1 MADNK
6 ALTTLQAFLDIQE
19 PTLEQAIEVF
29 TPLTVGEYDDIHIAA
44 LLTHIR
50 TRGETFADVAG
61 AARAFIKAGRPFPV
75 TGKGLMDTAGTG
87 GDGANTINVTTGA
100 SLVASA
106 GGVKMVKHGN
116 RSVSSKS
123 GSADVLE
130 ALGIPLDLD
139 PERAVRQLAASN
151 FTFLFAPAYN
161 PAVAHVQ
168 PVRKG
173 LGVSTLFN
181 TMGPLL
187 SPGRPEFQIMGIA
200 NPEQGQLI
208 AEVFKDLG
216 RTRALV
222 VHGAGTDEIAVHG
235 TTQVW
240 ELRDGTINHYEL
252 TPEDLGISRHDL
264 SNLAGGN
271 GEENAK
277 ALRAVFAGTGKPAHH
292 DAIVATAGAMFYL
305 NGTTDTI
312 QDGVAHAN
320 QLIQDGTVAAWLK
333 KHEEANY
340 GSADRA

>member
-1 MADNK
+1 MTDNK

-139 PERAVRQLAASN
+139 PERAVRQLEASN

-240 ELRDGTINHYEL
+240 ELRDGTISHYEL
-252 TPEDLGISRHDL
+252 TPEDLGISRHELTD
-264 SNLAGGN
+264 LAGGN

-305 NGTTDTI
+305 NGTTCSI
-312 QDGVAHAN
+312 QEGVAHAN